1 MVPLL
6 VTLGFCIQ
14 LALQTLRLCFEALC
28 RPQSP
33 QITQV
38 TEFSCFTVFHKRLTV
53 SSMLKI

>member
-14 LALQTLRLCFEALC
+14 LSLQTLRLCFEALC
-28 RPQSP
+28 PPQSP

-38 TEFSCFTVFHKRLTV
+38 TEFSCFTVFHKRLH
-53 SSMLKI
+53 